1 MRALFCEELGAVVQI
16 RRSDRSQVMG
26 VLRAAGLGACTQ
38 FIGAPNP
45 WDQIRIIRNAR
56 AVLSEKRVDLQRA
69 WSETS
74 FRMQRCATTRNVRSR
89 NTTAFSMP
97 ATPACRSA

>member
-1 MRALFCEELGAVVQI
+1 LCRFAAAE
-16 RRSDRSQVMG
+16 RSRVMG

-45 WDQIRIIRNAR
+45 WDHIRIIRNAK
-56 AVLSEKRVDLQRA
+56 AVLDEKRVDLQRA

-74 FRMQRCATTRNVRSR
+74 FHMQQLRDNPECAQRGVRPNPR
-89 NTTAFSMP
+89 
-97 ATPACRSA
+97 RR